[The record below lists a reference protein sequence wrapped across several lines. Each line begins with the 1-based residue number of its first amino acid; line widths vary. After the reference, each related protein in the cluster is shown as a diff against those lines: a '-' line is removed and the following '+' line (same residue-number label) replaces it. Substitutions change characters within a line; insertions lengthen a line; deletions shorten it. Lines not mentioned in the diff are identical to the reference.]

1 MTLSLYEKVSLNFG
15 SGVVAVALIGTLS
28 YVSLGKL
35 AGATRDA
42 GDTEAVLEQVDML
55 RSSVDAAATAQRDY
69 LLGGSSNDLQ
79 RFEQARTNATR
90 NLDRLQSIAGV
101 SADAR
106 ARVDSLAPVLT
117 GHLTDLERIAG
128 VRQERG
134 LEAATTAMR
143 DADLSDVHDRLNAM
157 IEAFR
162 DDQRILYG
170 SQARAQAARAS
181 DAGILLAVGLLVSF
195 IAATLALAN
204 IRRYIADRRKLE
216 EQSTVVL
223 EQEQMARNAAEE
235 ANRAKTDF
243 LRMMSHELRTPLT
256 AIQGYLEL
264 LEMGIYGTMTDEQVT
279 ILRRIESNERHLLAI
294 INDLLDFARVD
305 ARRVELRITPLP
317 VRDIRLAV
325 DPVCRPQID
334 SKQLTYAWHSIADHL
349 VVRADR
355 EKVRQIVVN
364 LVSNACKFT
373 PAGGSIH
380 VDCVR
385 HDRSIELRVTD
396 SGPGIPAHKL
406 DAIFEPFVQLDNG
419 LTRST
424 AGTGLGLAISRELAR
439 AMGGDLA
446 ASSTLGDGSTFTL
459 TLPRGDVDSALLPNA
474 ADRPTSS
481 ASLWGVG

>member
-1 MTLSLYEKVSLNFG
+1 MVDVALTLYEKVSLNFG

-35 AGATRDA
+35 AVATSAA
-42 GDTEAVLEQVDML
+42 GDTEAVLEQIDML
-55 RSSVDAAATAQRDY
+55 RASVANAGTAQRDY
-69 LLGGSSNDLQ
+69 LLGGDIADRE
-79 RFEQARTNATR
+79 RFVRASESAER
-90 NLDRLQSIAGV
+90 DIGRL
-101 SADAR
+101 R
-106 ARVDSLAPVLT
+106 AALNVTSDPAHRVDSLAPLVIA
-117 GHLTDLERIAG
+117 HLAELQRIAD
-128 VRQERG
+128 VRGRSTVDS
-134 LEAATTAMR
+134 AAAAMR
-143 DADLSDVHDRLNAM
+143 DLGFLATRDRLDALLGELRN
-157 IEAFR
+157 E
-162 DDQRILYG
+162 QRLLFA
-170 SQARAQAARAS
+170 ARSRTQSVRAS

-195 IAATLALAN
+195 IAAALALSN
-204 IRRYIADRRKLE
+204 IRRYLAHRRKLE
-216 EQSTVVL
+216 LQRTAVL
-223 EQEQMARNAAEE
+223 EREQAARNAAEE

-264 LEMGIYGTMTDEQVT
+264 LEMGIYGGMTEEQVS

-305 ARRVELRITPLP
+305 ARRVELRIAPLP

-334 SKQLTYAWHSIADHL
+334 SKQLTYDWRASDDGL

-373 PAGGSIH
+373 PRGGFIG
-380 VDCVR
+380 VDCACS
-385 HDRSIELRVTD
+385 DRSVEIRVSDT
-396 SGPGIPAHKL
+396 GPGIPAPKL

-446 ASSTLGDGSTFTL
+446 VSSTLGQGSTFTL
-459 TLPRGDVDSALLPNA
+459 TLPRGDVESDLLPETA
-474 ADRPTSS
+474 T
-481 ASLWGVG
+481 ASLWGAG

>member
-1 MTLSLYEKVSLNFG
+1 VVEVALTLYEKVSLNFG

-35 AGATRDA
+35 AAATRAA

-55 RSSVDAAATAQRDY
+55 RASVANAGTAQRDY
-69 LLGGSSNDLQ
+69 LLAGDP
-79 RFEQARTNATR
+79 
-90 NLDRLQSIAGV
+90 LDRERFQRSRRSAEHDIERLQALMTSGTTAV
-101 SADAR
+101 LR
-106 ARVDSLAPVLT
+106 ADSLAPILAA
-117 GHLTDLERIAG
+117 HFNDLERIAE
-128 VRQERG
+128 VRHRAG
-134 LEAATTAMR
+134 IDSATVAMR
-143 DADLSDVHDRLNAM
+143 DAAFVDTRIRL
-157 IEAFR
+157 ESLLTELR
-162 DDQRILYG
+162 DDQRLLFG
-170 SQARAQAARAS
+170 SRSRAQAALAG

-195 IAATLALAN
+195 IAAALALAN
-204 IRRYIADRRKLE
+204 IRRYLAHRRKLE
-216 EQSTVVL
+216 LQRTAVL
-223 EQEQMARNAAEE
+223 EQEQAARNAAEE

-264 LEMGIYGTMTDEQVT
+264 LEMGIYGGMTQEQIS

-305 ARRVELRITPLP
+305 ARRVELRITPLA

-334 SKQLTYAWHSIADHL
+334 SKQLNYAWRSSGDAV

-373 PAGGSIH
+373 PRGGSID
-380 VDCVR
+380 VDCIR
-385 HDRSIELRVTD
+385 SDRAVELRVTD
-396 SGPGIPAHKL
+396 TGPGIPAHKL
-406 DAIFEPFVQLDNG
+406 EAIFEPFVQLDNG
-419 LTRST
+419 LTRAT

-439 AMGGDLA
+439 AMGGDLSV
-446 ASSTLGDGSTFTL
+446 SSTLGQGSIFTL
-459 TLPRGDVDSALLPNA
+459 TLPRGDVETELLPE
-474 ADRPTSS
+474 TTS
-481 ASLWGVG
+481 ASLWGSS

>member
-1 MTLSLYEKVSLNFG
+1 MVVDVALTLYEKVSLNFG

-35 AGATRDA
+35 AAATRAA

-55 RSSVDAAATAQRDY
+55 RASLANAGTAQRDY
-69 LLGGSSNDLQ
+69 LLNGDSD
-79 RFEQARTNATR
+79 
-90 NLDRLQSIAGV
+90 D
-101 SADAR
+101 R
-106 ARVDSLAPVLT
+106 ARFRRSRRSAEHDIERLRDMTEKGAPLRADSLAPLLVA
-117 GHLTDLERIAG
+117 HLDDLERIAD
-128 VRQERG
+128 VRSRAG
-134 LEAATTAMR
+134 IDSASRAMR
-143 DADLSDVHDRLNAM
+143 DPGFVDTRNRLEALLSE
-157 IEAFR
+157 IR
-162 DDQRILYG
+162 DDQRMVFG
-170 SQARAQAARAS
+170 SRSRAQAALAG

-195 IAATLALAN
+195 IAAALALSN
-204 IRRYIADRRKLE
+204 IRRYLAHRRKLE
-216 EQSTVVL
+216 LQRTAVL
-223 EQEQMARNAAEE
+223 EQEHAARNAAEE

-264 LEMGIYGTMTDEQVT
+264 LEMGIYGNLTGEQIS

-305 ARRVELRITPLP
+305 ARRVELRMAPLA

-325 DPVCRPQID
+325 EPVCRPQID
-334 SKQLTYAWHSIADHL
+334 SKELGFAWRSAGDAL

-373 PAGGSIH
+373 PHGGAID
-380 VDCVR
+380 VECVSS
-385 HDRSIELRVTD
+385 DRAVELRVTD
-396 SGPGIPAHKL
+396 TGSGIPAHKL

-419 LTRST
+419 LTRAT

-446 ASSTLGDGSTFTL
+446 VTSTLGQGSTFTL
-459 TLPRGDVDSALLPNA
+459 TLPRGDIESELVPE
-474 ADRPTSS
+474 TTTS
-481 ASLWGVG
+481 ASLWGTA

>member
-1 MTLSLYEKVSLNFG
+1 VALTLYEKVSLNFG

-35 AGATRDA
+35 AVATREA
-42 GDTEAVLEQVDML
+42 GDTEAVLEQVEVL
-55 RSSVDAAATAQRDY
+55 RQGVLEAGTAQRDY
-69 LLGGSSNDLQ
+69 LLAGDPEDNE
-79 RFEQARTNATR
+79 RFERARFRAESSILRLKDQLSVAGQTPSRIESLIPLLSVHLQDLRRIMEIRRGKGVDSAVVTMRRDEFTNTR
-90 NLDRLQSIAGV
+90 DRL
-101 SADAR
+101 DA
-106 ARVDSLAPVLT
+106 LL
-117 GHLTDLERIAG
+117 GEL
-128 VRQERG
+128 
-134 LEAATTAMR
+134 
-143 DADLSDVHDRLNAM
+143 
-157 IEAFR
+157 R
-162 DDQRILYG
+162 DDQRAIFA
-170 SQARAQAARAS
+170 ARSRFQAARAS
-181 DAGILLAVGLLVSF
+181 DAGIMIAIGLLVSF

-204 IRRYIADRRKLE
+204 IRRYLAHRRKLE
-216 EQSTVVL
+216 LQRTAVL
-223 EQEQMARNAAEE
+223 EQEQAARNAAEE

-264 LEMGIYGTMTDEQVT
+264 LEMGIYGGMTQEQIS

-305 ARRVELRITPLP
+305 ARRVELRIAPLP

-325 DPVCRPQID
+325 DPLCRPQID
-334 SKQLTYAWHSIADHL
+334 SKQLHFTWHPGEDTI

-373 PAGGSIH
+373 PRGGAIE

-385 HDRSIELRVTD
+385 SDRAVQLRVTD
-396 SGPGIPAHKL
+396 TGPGIPAQKL

-419 LTRST
+419 LTRAT

-446 ASSTLGDGSTFTL
+446 VTSTLGQGSTFTL
-459 TLPRGDVDSALLPNA
+459 TLPRGDVESELFPE
-474 ADRPTSS
+474 TTQS
-481 ASLWGVG
+481 ASLWGAN

>member
-1 MTLSLYEKVSLNFG
+1 MTLTLYEKVSLNFG

-35 AGATRDA
+35 AGATRSA

-55 RSSVDAAATAQRDY
+55 RASIDDAGSAQRDY
-69 LLGGSSNDLQ
+69 LLNGDSADRE
-79 RFEQARTNATR
+79 RFELARSSTQRDLA
-90 NLDRLQSIAGV
+90 RLQERAGG
-101 SADAR
+101 ADNAKI
-106 ARVDSLAPVLT
+106 RVDSLAPLLQA
-117 GHLTDLERIAG
+117 HLTDLERIATI
-128 VRQERG
+128 REQRG
-134 LEAATTAMR
+134 LQAAAVAMR
-143 DADLSDVHDRLNAM
+143 DEDVAGTHDRVNALLG
-157 IEAFR
+157 EFR
-162 DDQRILYG
+162 DDQRILFG
-170 SQARAQAARAS
+170 SRSREQAARAS

-204 IRRYIADRRKLE
+204 IRRYLADRRKLE
-216 EQSTVVL
+216 MQRTLVL
-223 EQEQMARNAAEE
+223 EQEQAARTAAEE

-264 LEMGIYGTMTDEQVT
+264 LEMGIYGGMTEEQIS

-334 SKQLTYAWHSIADHL
+334 SKQLGYAWHAVGDNLI
-349 VVRADR
+349 VRADR

-373 PAGGSIH
+373 PRGGQIE
-380 VDCVR
+380 VECVCL
-385 HDRSIELRVTD
+385 DRSVELRVIDT
-396 SGPGIPAHKL
+396 GPGIPSHKL

-419 LTRST
+419 LTRAT

-446 ASSTLGDGSTFTL
+446 VTSALGHGSTFTL
-459 TLPRGDVDSALLPNA
+459 TLPRGDVENEVMPETTASA
-474 ADRPTSS
+474 
-481 ASLWGVG
+481 ASLWGAG

>member
-1 MTLSLYEKVSLNFG
+1 MALTLYEKVSLNFG

-35 AGATRDA
+35 AVATRDA
-42 GDTEAVLEQVDML
+42 GDTEAVLEQVELL
-55 RSSVDAAATAQRDY
+55 RQSVSDAGMAQRDY
-69 LLGGSSNDLQ
+69 LLAVDPTDNE
-79 RFEQARTNATR
+79 RFERARFSAAR
-90 NLDRLQSIAGV
+90 VLARLQEQLRVAGAQ
-101 SADAR
+101 SA
-106 ARVDSLAPVLT
+106 VDSVGPLLSI
-117 GHLTDLERIAG
+117 HLQDLRKVSD
-128 VRQERG
+128 VRVAKG
-134 LEAATTAMR
+134 LDSAVVAMR
-143 DADLSDVHDRLNAM
+143 RAEFTGTRDKLTALLN
-157 IEAFR
+157 ELR
-162 DDQRILYG
+162 DDQRAIFA
-170 SQARAQAARAS
+170 SKSRQQAARAS
-181 DAGILLAVGLLVSF
+181 DAGIMIAIGLLVSF

-204 IRRYIADRRKLE
+204 IRRYLAQRRKLDLHR
-216 EQSTVVL
+216 TAVL
-223 EQEQMARNAAEE
+223 EQEQAARNAAEE

-264 LEMGIYGTMTDEQVT
+264 LEMGIYGGMTQEQIS

-305 ARRVELRITPLP
+305 ARRVELRIAPLP

-325 DPVCRPQID
+325 DPLCRPHID
-334 SKQLTYAWHSIADHL
+334 SKQLNYDWHASEDNV

-373 PAGGSIH
+373 PRGGSIG
-380 VDCVR
+380 VECVR
-385 HDRSIELRVTD
+385 SDRSVELRVTD
-396 SGPGIPAHKL
+396 TGPGIPAQKL

-419 LTRST
+419 LTRAT

-446 ASSTLGDGSTFTL
+446 VTSTLGQGSTFTL
-459 TLPRGDVDSALLPNA
+459 TLPRGDVDSDLLPE
-474 ADRPTSS
+474 TTKS
-481 ASLWGVG
+481 ASLWAAS

>member
-1 MTLSLYEKVSLNFG
+1 MTLTLYEKVSLNFG

-35 AGATRDA
+35 AAATRNA
-42 GDTEAVLEQVDML
+42 GETEAVLEQVDML
-55 RSSVDAAATAQRDY
+55 RASVDDAGTAQRDY
-69 LLGGSSNDLQ
+69 LLGGSADDLQ
-79 RFEQARTNATR
+79 RLEQARASARGDLARLETNPGATATSKPR
-90 NLDRLQSIAGV
+90 I
-101 SADAR
+101 
-106 ARVDSLAPVLT
+106 DSLGPVLLS
-117 GHLTDLERIAG
+117 HLSDLRRIAG
-128 VRQERG
+128 IRQQRG
-134 LEAATTAMR
+134 LDAAVAAMR
-143 DADLSDVHDRLNAM
+143 DEDVKGAHDRLNGL
-157 IEAFR
+157 IEELR
-162 DDQRILYG
+162 DDQRMLFG
-170 SQARAQAARAS
+170 SRSREQAARAS

-204 IRRYIADRRKLE
+204 IRRYLADRRRLE
-216 EQSTVVL
+216 LQRTAVL
-223 EQEQMARNAAEE
+223 EQEQAARNAAEE

-264 LEMGIYGTMTDEQVT
+264 LEMGIYGGMTDEQIT

-334 SKQLTYAWHSIADHL
+334 SKQLNYAWHSVADQL
-349 VVRADR
+349 IVRADR

-373 PAGGSIH
+373 PRGGSID
-380 VDCVR
+380 VECVR
-385 HDRSIELRVTD
+385 LDRSVELRVSDT
-396 SGPGIPAHKL
+396 GPGIPAQKL

-446 ASSTLGDGSTFTL
+446 AASTLGQGSTFTL
-459 TLPRGDVDSALLPNA
+459 TLPRGDVETELLPEPA
-474 ADRPTSS
+474 ERTTSS
-481 ASLWGVG
+481 ASLWGVT

>member
-1 MTLSLYEKVSLNFG
+1 VVVDVALTLYEKVSLNFG

-35 AGATRDA
+35 AAATRAA

-55 RSSVDAAATAQRDY
+55 RASLANAGTAQRDY
-69 LLGGSSNDLQ
+69 LLNGDPDDRA
-79 RFEQARTNATR
+79 RFLRSRRSAEH
-90 NLDRLQSIAGV
+90 DIVRLQSETGDGATT
-101 SADAR
+101 ALR
-106 ARVDSLAPVLT
+106 ADSLAPLLVA
-117 GHLTDLERIAG
+117 HLNDLERIADLRSRAG
-128 VRQERG
+128 IDSASR
-134 LEAATTAMR
+134 AMR
-143 DADLSDVHDRLNAM
+143 DVGFIDTRNRL
-157 IEAFR
+157 EALLAEMR
-162 DDQRILYG
+162 DDQRMVFG
-170 SQARAQAARAS
+170 SRSRAQAALAG

-195 IAATLALAN
+195 IAAALALSN
-204 IRRYIADRRKLE
+204 IRRYLAHRRKLE
-216 EQSTVVL
+216 LQRTAVL
-223 EQEQMARNAAEE
+223 EQEHAARNAAEE

-264 LEMGIYGTMTDEQVT
+264 LEMGIYGNLTGEQIS

-305 ARRVELRITPLP
+305 ARRVELRMAPLA

-325 DPVCRPQID
+325 EPVCRPQID
-334 SKQLTYAWHSIADHL
+334 SKELGFAWRSAGDAL

-373 PAGGSIH
+373 PHGGAID
-380 VDCVR
+380 VECVSS
-385 HDRSIELRVTD
+385 DRAVEIRVTD
-396 SGPGIPAHKL
+396 TGSGIPAHKL

-419 LTRST
+419 LTRAT

-439 AMGGDLA
+439 AMGGDL
-446 ASSTLGDGSTFTL
+446 SVTSTLGQGSTFTL
-459 TLPRGDVDSALLPNA
+459 TLPRGDIESELVPE
-474 ADRPTSS
+474 TTTS
-481 ASLWGVG
+481 ASLWGTA

>member
-1 MTLSLYEKVSLNFG
+1 MALTLYEKVSLNFG

-35 AGATRDA
+35 AAATRAA

-55 RSSVDAAATAQRDY
+55 RASVADAGTSQRDY
-69 LLGGSSNDLQ
+69 LLHGDADDLERFLSSRRSAEHDV
-79 RFEQARTNATR
+79 E
-90 NLDRLQSIAGV
+90 RLQSMMGGGEGAV
-101 SADAR
+101 S
-106 ARVDSLAPVLT
+106 RVDSVAPLLAA
-117 GHLTDLERIAG
+117 HLNDLERIADL
-128 VRQERG
+128 RFRSG
-134 LEAATTAMR
+134 LDSASFAMR
-143 DADLSDVHDRLNAM
+143 ASAVADTRNRLDAILAE
-157 IEAFR
+157 IR
-162 DDQRILYG
+162 DDQRLLFG
-170 SQARAQAARAS
+170 SRSRAQASLAS

-195 IAATLALAN
+195 IAAALALAN
-204 IRRYIADRRKLE
+204 IRRYLAHRRKLE
-216 EQSTVVL
+216 LQRTAVL
-223 EQEQMARNAAEE
+223 EQEQAARNAAEE

-264 LEMGIYGTMTDEQVT
+264 LEMGIYGNLSDEQVS

-305 ARRVELRITPLP
+305 ARRVELRITPLA

-334 SKQLTYAWHSIADHL
+334 SKQLSYGWRSAGDAV

-373 PAGGSIH
+373 PRGGSID

-385 HDRSIELRVTD
+385 LDRAVELRVTD
-396 SGPGIPAHKL
+396 TGPGIPAHKL

-419 LTRST
+419 LTRAT

-446 ASSTLGDGSTFTL
+446 VTSTLGQGSTFTL
-459 TLPRGDVDSALLPNA
+459 TLPRGDIESELLPETTA
-474 ADRPTSS
+474 
-481 ASLWGVG
+481 ASLWGTA